1 MRQNPAMPTSTPERF
16 EAIGPR
22 GEACIIIR
30 TQASLPSGETQFAHS
45 LATGERL
52 KPVDP
57 PGSFETMDG
66 KRVFRLRA

>member
-1 MRQNPAMPTSTPERF
+1 MGQNAPMPTSTPERF

-22 GEACIIIR
+22 GEACIIVR
-30 TQASLPSGETQFAHS
+30 TQASLPNGETRFAHA

-52 KPVDP
+52 KPVEP